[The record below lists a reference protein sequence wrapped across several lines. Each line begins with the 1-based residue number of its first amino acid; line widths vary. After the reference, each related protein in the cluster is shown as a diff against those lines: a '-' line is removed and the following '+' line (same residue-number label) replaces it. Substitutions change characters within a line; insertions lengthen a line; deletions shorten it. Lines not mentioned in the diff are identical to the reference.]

1 MFWIR
6 IQMWSESDLQ
16 NGKFLRVDNFP
27 RRSSKNHIDP
37 SKSGWAPHSRGFRI
51 RRDAVTACES
61 LTRED
66 EPLLLWGDTFL
77 LFNTLLDPLNLK
89 KEEQGCRSGPF
100 LTGSRADLQEIWKPD
115 PDPTVLKIKMQCCG
129 SGVIWSGSSFEF
141 SEFQVPDPCGS
152 GSNLLYI
159 KYISK

>member
-6 IQMWSESDLQ
+6 IQMWSESDLK

-37 SKSGWAPHSRGFRI
+37 SKSGWAPHPRGFRI

-77 LFNTLLDPLNLK
+77 LFNTLLYPLNLK
-89 KEEQGCRSGPF
+89 KRRTGWQIRSFFDRIQSG
-100 LTGSRADLQEIWKPD
+100 LTGN
-115 PDPTVLKIKMQCCG
+115 LKT
-129 SGVIWSGSSFEF
+129 
-141 SEFQVPDPCGS
+141 GS
-152 GSNLLYI
+152 GSYCTEDKNAVLWIRSDLIRIQLWIFWVPGSGSMRIRIQPTVY
-159 KYISK
+159 